1 MPDQNPSE
9 AAKRMLF
16 YKKTAAPSLS
26 EGEASTSQNIKNALV
41 PVNMRK
47 YISHLL
53 GDRSPITESDFT
65 EKDLDAIRYAIEKQG
80 GGSSG
85 TIGYGDYSPQGFSD
99 FGNPGEGPL
108 DLLKNSYTDP
118 AYRMETTLGMA
129 SYRQLP
135 DGSYVVEDRYNFNA
149 PSRKYVNDIL
159 KKQNIISIMSEGY
172 KTHGL
177 SGILNIL
184 GNAYGDTESEPG
196 TPVSIR
202 LPRKAKKYQEG
213 GEVEMPE
220 EQASPVTEAAKRMLF
235 YKKTAAP
242 SLPPGV
248 IPDTGQLDGMY
259 QEPTVAS
266 ETARI
271 FGMQPREDRGSILP
285 IYKSNTGLVAPDWMY
300 DIARNATAADMAR
313 RGYAVAP
320 EEGVNMAL
328 NFTGAGLG
336 TSTLMRKPMGEG
348 GVDLAMN
355 AYHGSPYNIA
365 GKFDVS
371 KAGTGTGAKQYGHG
385 VYFAEARPTAERF
398 KKGAKQKGFDFQAEE
413 KALGIELPTN
423 ARSHFMI
430 LSQQMPDNPAL
441 KPADAAELI
450 LSKNP
455 EARNIPKE
463 KLANLFQTYQEKTQ
477 GNLYQVDIPDAQVAK
492 MLDWNKPLSEQSP
505 EVLDILK
512 KIPAIQEDLRAG
524 KTLEDLKGGN
534 AYQALAASFNVRQNE
549 AYKLASDFLNAQ
561 GIPGVRYD
569 DYYAPGQSNFVV
581 FDPSMV
587 QMLMRNDKPVS
598 TLPSSTTAKE
608 DLAKVEAP
616 SIMTRSG
623 LTELSDY
630 IKNREGGYGLRRVER
645 AADEIPNLEKL
656 YALDALRSAFSGDNA
671 RALMTMNPA
680 DFEKYAAP
688 LLTNLSQQSKDNIAN
703 LKTIQGAGGFSDV
716 PFFLVNKELAGS
728 TGLPWI
734 TGHEGRHRS
743 RAMDEAGVQSG
754 LVQFVPR
761 AELREPFP
769 RRSQEQYIEAI
780 RKEMELSGN
789 KIKPEKYYL
798 QETDEKSFQRPAID
812 LPDIYAKGGEVRKPK
827 EYQEGGEVEMPEE
840 QASPVTEAAKRL
852 LYYKKTAAPTPP
864 TDIARLGK
872 QAGLIGLGFAP
883 GAGVADYF
891 GKFPAVEGGT
901 EPSAVENF
909 QKGNYGTAAL
919 QGLGAMGDLAM
930 AVPVA
935 GTAIGSVMK
944 APRAAQRILSSSTT
958 AKDALAKMPKP
969 SKVLAPASE
978 IGFYSPTEAAALNLQ
993 RRSGPGQA
1001 FLNDIMKGE
1010 NVRSDEIS
1018 AMGLDTFLKGK
1029 TNVTAD
1035 EVRDYIAQNKMQ
1047 LGETVYGKSKE
1058 DIVGLAK
1065 RKEVFDKYAQQ
1076 INSLYVD
1083 IDSMPLYMRIGE
1095 RTIANPRRLRMEDNL
1110 NDLQLKRDA
1119 EADLVYKLPENKQT
1133 KFQNYALPGGEN
1145 YREIVLTLPSSVDD
1159 LAKRQ
1164 LEIEKLLEAT
1174 DLTNK
1179 QRNAL
1184 RLEYREASD
1193 KIRGGSTYQSN
1204 HWDEPNPLAH
1214 LRVSDRVTD
1223 GKKTLLIDEVQSDW
1237 HQAGRERGYNSPDP
1251 IKKNPDG
1258 SYTVTKPDGTTMQ
1271 LPAGGNIE
1279 RFRRDAGL
1287 DTGVPDAPYKE
1298 DWYQLA
1304 LRRAVKE
1311 AIDGG
1316 YDRVALPTGKRVID
1330 RFSDQLRQN
1339 VDEINFS
1346 TDYRNKDKIIVAA
1359 SKQGQIMFE
1368 GNIVD
1373 GKFIDGPAQGKTVN
1387 EVLGK
1392 SIAKQIY
1399 SHDPSSGLGIIKGDD
1414 LSIGGEGMKKYYDE
1428 IYPGYLNK
1436 FGKKYGAESGKTTV
1450 DVKGKPEPLFYM
1462 DITPKMREEFIS
1474 GIPMKDGGEVRRYI

>member
-1 MPDQNPSE
+1 MANAREMLNNIPRFQEGGEGTQEDSPDLAKALAVLESDPLKYKSMYQYLLTKGDIANLNDQNLAKEDIAALGLVHAARLSNTEPEAFIENLRPSMQNLQSKKEDVRPNVMLQGSSGGFNTRMPGMNFDMPYVPATLMGRAGVDADIGQDTVRAGLVAGGAYIPNMGVMLNPVRADVGYRTPFAGGALNVGVSTSLQNPSAKNTNVMAHYSRRFAEGGEVTDEFPEEAGVMPDQNPSE

-172 KTHGL
+172 KTSGL
-177 SGILNIL
+177 SGILNVL

-608 DLAKVEAP
+608 DLANVPGVLPKAERDANLNKMLEKSVVKEPVYHSTYSDFPEFKTNFGEDEYFQFGAHVGSVDAASNRLSLKQAEDAARGAKGSDTGANIMPVYAKITNPLRLDENRTGRWGVDDIMSTIMEKADAGDIKGIPPNIVDDFFDDNLQIEKFLGKKVKGEP
-616 SIMTRSG
+616 RVWQNTMDWQPGERSKL
-623 LTELSDY
+623 LTEFIEKLGHDGIVY
-630 IKNREGGYGLRRVER
+630 NNLFEGGGDSYLVLR
-645 AADEIPNLEKL
+645 PTQLK
-656 YALDALRSAFSGDNA
+656 SA
-671 RALMTMNPA
+671 T
-680 DFEKYAAP
+680 
-688 LLTNLSQQSKDNIAN
+688 
-703 LKTIQGAGGFSDV
+703 
-716 PFFLVNKELAGS
+716 
-728 TGLPWI
+728 
-734 TGHEGRHRS
+734 
-743 RAMDEAGVQSG
+743 
-754 LVQFVPR
+754 
-761 AELREPFP
+761 
-769 RRSQEQYIEAI
+769 
-780 RKEMELSGN
+780 GN
-789 KIKPEKYYL
+789 KGTYDTESPVLNK
-798 QETDEKSFQRPAID
+798 
-812 LPDIYAKGGEVRKPK
+812 AKGGEVRKPK
-827 EYQEGGEVEMPEE
+827 
-840 QASPVTEAAKRL
+840 
-852 LYYKKTAAPTPP
+852 
-864 TDIARLGK
+864 
-872 QAGLIGLGFAP
+872 
-883 GAGVADYF
+883 
-891 GKFPAVEGGT
+891 
-901 EPSAVENF
+901 
-909 QKGNYGTAAL
+909 
-919 QGLGAMGDLAM
+919 
-930 AVPVA
+930 
-935 GTAIGSVMK
+935 
-944 APRAAQRILSSSTT
+944 
-958 AKDALAKMPKP
+958 
-969 SKVLAPASE
+969 
-978 IGFYSPTEAAALNLQ
+978 
-993 RRSGPGQA
+993 
-1001 FLNDIMKGE
+1001 
-1010 NVRSDEIS
+1010 
-1018 AMGLDTFLKGK
+1018 
-1029 TNVTAD
+1029 
-1035 EVRDYIAQNKMQ
+1035 
-1047 LGETVYGKSKE
+1047 
-1058 DIVGLAK
+1058 
-1065 RKEVFDKYAQQ
+1065 
-1076 INSLYVD
+1076 
-1083 IDSMPLYMRIGE
+1083 
-1095 RTIANPRRLRMEDNL
+1095 
-1110 NDLQLKRDA
+1110 
-1119 EADLVYKLPENKQT
+1119 
-1133 KFQNYALPGGEN
+1133 
-1145 YREIVLTLPSSVDD
+1145 
-1159 LAKRQ
+1159 
-1164 LEIEKLLEAT
+1164 
-1174 DLTNK
+1174 
-1179 QRNAL
+1179 
-1184 RLEYREASD
+1184 
-1193 KIRGGSTYQSN
+1193 
-1204 HWDEPNPLAH
+1204 
-1214 LRVSDRVTD
+1214 
-1223 GKKTLLIDEVQSDW
+1223 
-1237 HQAGRERGYNSPDP
+1237 
-1251 IKKNPDG
+1251 
-1258 SYTVTKPDGTTMQ
+1258 
-1271 LPAGGNIE
+1271 
-1279 RFRRDAGL
+1279 
-1287 DTGVPDAPYKE
+1287 
-1298 DWYQLA
+1298 
-1304 LRRAVKE
+1304 
-1311 AIDGG
+1311 
-1316 YDRVALPTGKRVID
+1316 
-1330 RFSDQLRQN
+1330 
-1339 VDEINFS
+1339 
-1346 TDYRNKDKIIVAA
+1346 
-1359 SKQGQIMFE
+1359 
-1368 GNIVD
+1368 
-1373 GKFIDGPAQGKTVN
+1373 
-1387 EVLGK
+1387 
-1392 SIAKQIY
+1392 
-1399 SHDPSSGLGIIKGDD
+1399 
-1414 LSIGGEGMKKYYDE
+1414 
-1428 IYPGYLNK
+1428 
-1436 FGKKYGAESGKTTV
+1436 
-1450 DVKGKPEPLFYM
+1450 
-1462 DITPKMREEFIS
+1462 
-1474 GIPMKDGGEVRRYI
+1474 